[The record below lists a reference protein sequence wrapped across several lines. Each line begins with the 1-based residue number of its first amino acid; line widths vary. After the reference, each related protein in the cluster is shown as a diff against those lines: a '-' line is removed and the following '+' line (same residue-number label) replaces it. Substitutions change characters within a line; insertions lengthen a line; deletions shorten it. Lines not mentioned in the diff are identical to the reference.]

1 MVRGISELLFLPALL
16 FLLNTR
22 QSLGLLSDYKTC
34 GDLECESSIN
44 RVRAIRNYKN
54 PDCRFLNFRS
64 GDVIFVYH
72 KLSGKRDDLW
82 AGTIGKRF
90 GYFPKDAVEVEETYA
105 TKEVQVP
112 TKEHDFFCLDGNGAF
127 IESDSSHW
135 DSEEHQEETAR
146 DETESPEASGSGR
159 GSVTEFKN
167 SEGIAKGQENGP
179 AVPHT
184 TDRSEEPKTVER
196 GGSHWLGSGITG
208 WLGIGGQ
215 EDDVSQ
221 EEKEEQYSFRSR
233 KIALDLKDN
242 DLDGNKLET
251 VAEAKKS
258 GWLGGQLSNI
268 FGLSQETPSEVVG
281 PDAPEKQ
288 GVKVTLQDRG
298 QSPATSNK
306 RVIAETETTKEED
319 AQSKSWLS
327 FGVGDLLS
335 YGQKNSDKEGEGRGE
350 NTEGESKMLE
360 TAVDAKTPRQ
370 DFSQSQVH
378 TVQDQEAK
386 DPGGTT
392 TTTITALQR
401 NSEQSSQ
408 MSELKAEMKE
418 SNAVP
423 EVVITKDEE
432 HKKEENT
439 GWYGSVYDNIVG
451 FYKARRKAV
460 DDDSSFQGSQETGSQ
475 EYTLGKEVKE
485 IQGEESQSMYSIGN
499 IKDYDPSKHI
509 LGEESLAKFSDEDK
523 EHVLSKEEPII
534 SGAINISG
542 LNQNSQEEKNR
553 LKEEEPPAVQLDVES
568 VMEHDVISSYSEVNL
583 KSLDLSVDNNAS
595 KSESLIESEDHTIK
609 SDGTGINIAGKSTLL
624 SENQIE
630 KSGIVQDITE
640 NVSDLQGDSEAKVR
654 IEETSASENTEN
666 MLNSRFESPLETKPS
681 TVDEAHTSSVP
692 EDPVGQKLQV
702 DEAHILSVA
711 ADTEGQNLQGDENH
725 FTSEPEDTVGQKLQ
739 VDECHTTLFP
749 LDTEGQTLQADE
761 ARTTSVPVDTEGQTL
776 QADEA
781 RTTSVPEDTEG
792 QKLQV
797 DEARTTSLPKDPV
810 GQKLQVDEAHIISVA
825 ANTGGQNLQVDE
837 GCTTSEPEDT
847 EGQNLQADEARTT
860 SVPEDTEGQ
869 MLQVDEAR
877 TTSVPVD
884 TEGQKLQVDE
894 ARTTSV
900 PEDTE
905 GQTLQV
911 DEARTTSV
919 PVDTEGQTLQA
930 DEART
935 TSVPVDTE
943 GQTLQADEAR
953 TTSVPEDTEGQKLQ
967 VDEAR
972 TTFVPVDTEGQTLQA
987 DEARTTSVPVD
998 TEGQTLQA
1006 DEARTTSVPE
1016 DNDSRKLQVDEA
1028 HITYASEANSD
1039 NLTTKETDTK
1049 ANMEIV
1055 RQYEE
1060 EPHKMG
1066 VSKEKSK
1073 ILMQEDLSSKME
1085 GLFQE
1090 SSDKESLNK
1099 IYDVDVVSPKDA
1111 PPLEKQS
1118 CNGEKS
1124 TIMKSAVELKEII
1137 NGEHHPEKDSRDDIQ
1152 HDLYSLNVSD
1162 VRTTHYNQGPL
1173 SEPRADL
1180 EDTVISEGEVLPVD
1194 GDAGEHVKNSIDNV
1208 QLALDLGLKSRG
1220 DESQETTLIKQPLST
1235 EQQQGTTKSIVI
1247 KESADK
1253 ANEEKQK
1260 AEVPTQAHSGDT
1272 TADPLIEMGDSV
1284 PSPNVQTTEDG
1295 IEVQSQ
1301 QGKVLNDV
1309 LPLVQPAP
1317 KGLDDKNLDCSLP
1330 IRSREGLEKTGEG
1343 NFNVLSSDTQSLG
1356 VAEDGSI
1363 YNEKS
1368 FFNGEQLFPSKDG
1381 SEEGCIDRDSRWGGC
1396 KTAVRDQQGE
1406 RQRETRE
1413 PGQGGVLSGGT
1424 GLLDTVIHEPS
1435 HVERPSI
1442 LDQRA
1447 QDGKLHREDSKLT
1460 FEGEALSDLKDTLA
1474 AYSNREGM
1482 DRSHTQMNKDEDLH
1496 AIASEEKDMTHS
1508 GAKSKNIHWD
1518 ETSKNTISKETSK
1531 DNEVLIPE
1539 QRTEGTEASLSMR
1552 DQEVVHESSIQ
1563 SSKHLR
1569 HEAELQDVPHCAAQ
1583 TTKDAKVFKE
1593 FKKIQAYMTTQDIQ
1607 YLLDVFGRHK
1617 LLWLDYSLEN
1627 TETGISG
1634 LGDDDLAIF
1643 SDFERVLEH
1652 HQETVSVSTGSSTE
1666 GNVKEDDFHCKS
1678 MALQKLEHLL
1688 STLNCKSTAVAGDIS
1703 VNENSGTDM
1712 SDCFTVPC
1720 VKERNSENRVEDGAG
1735 QGPHSTASRVVV
1747 KHEKTWSTHE
1757 HARDSDGHTK
1767 THTAA
1772 QEHATNL
1779 PNGSTTSLL
1788 AAQKQDPKTG
1798 DTELGSALKH
1808 VVRDGSPSHVESG
1821 WSSVKLQ
1828 IMKAVSSLPEDMR
1841 PGPDLYGLPWEA
1853 VILTAFLGGM
1863 TVLMFFCRS
1872 CRSVKSRLYVGK
1884 ERKLGE
1890 KVAELLEEKCK
1901 VLETLSECKRKYEKL
1916 ETTLKHGGLSEQA
1929 TEKENLQV
1937 MSKKLEQSNAE
1948 LKDEIERLK
1957 QDLDSQKATRS
1968 QQGELLAG
1976 MQLSLK
1982 SLEEEA
1988 RDVKSQMEQAQTTLK
2003 VYDINSERLKKSIQT
2018 ALEENSHLHESESQL
2033 AQEAE
2038 GWEERLSEL
2047 AEELKMCE
2055 SSRRDMQAD
2064 SSNKEEQIKTLTD
2077 CLLKMKDW
2085 DSELEEDANEE
2096 EEEGTSTTENGD
2108 LDMHQKQKVQKL
2120 IYAARMNADLKSME
2134 EEKTRVFARLADEVK
2149 TKEDLRDRIGKLQ
2162 TEKSSL
2168 QVESAK
2174 YTDETQKL
2182 QQKLQIMTE
2191 MYQENELKLHRKL
2204 TVEEKERLQKEQKLT
2219 KADEKI
2225 SLAAEELNTYRQRT
2239 KDLEEELER
2248 TYQAYKNQ
2256 ISSHEKKAHDNWLA
2270 ARAADR
2276 DLGDI
2281 KRENSHLRQKL
2292 TDAQFRLELVEKDPY
2307 ALDVPGRPL
2316 FRGERSPFGPSP
2328 LGRPSSET
2336 RAFLSPPTLLDGP
2349 ARLSPQFPG
2358 GPGGRGYPYPD
2369 PNVPYRRPPPMPTLP
2384 PRLPGPAEPHGYNP
2398 QPADR
2403 PAEASFPENS
2413 SDTSGVAEG
2422 ESKDSFLSIPG
2433 DPRVPPDAD
2442 PRGGPPFGL
2451 RMRGPPR
2458 DHFPR
2463 RPPFGPPELFHPRV
2477 AGAPPMGLR
2486 GPLLPPPPPGMF
2498 PRFAP
2503 PPPPHHLG
2511 YPPPRPPSDGSPR
2524 PCPAGGEQAEDQLP
2538 PAQDMI

>member
-1 MVRGISELLFLPALL
+1 SIS
-16 FLLNTR
+16 
-22 QSLGLLSDYKTC
+22 
-34 GDLECESSIN
+34 
-44 RVRAIRNYKN
+44 RVQAIRNYMN

-135 DSEEHQEETAR
+135 DSEEHQEETAK

-196 GGSHWLGSGITG
+196 GGSYWLGSGITG
-208 WLGIGGQ
+208 WLGIRGQ

-258 GWLGGQLSNI
+258 
-268 FGLSQETPSEVVG
+268 
-281 PDAPEKQ
+281 DAPEKQ
-288 GVKVTLQDRG
+288 GDKVTLQDRG

-306 RVIAETETTKEED
+306 RVIAETETIKEED
-319 AQSKSWLS
+319 AQARSWLS
-327 FGVGDLLS
+327 FGVRDLLS
-335 YGQKNSDKEGEGRGE
+335 SGQKNSDKE
-350 NTEGESKMLE
+350 
-360 TAVDAKTPRQ
+360 
-370 DFSQSQVH
+370 
-378 TVQDQEAK
+378 
-386 DPGGTT
+386 
-392 TTTITALQR
+392 ALQR
-401 NSEQSSQ
+401 TSEQSSQ

-423 EVVITKDEE
+423 DVVITKDEE

-439 GWYGSVYDNIVG
+439 G
-451 FYKARRKAV
+451 
-460 DDDSSFQGSQETGSQ
+460 
-475 EYTLGKEVKE
+475 
-485 IQGEESQSMYSIGN
+485 
-499 IKDYDPSKHI
+499 
-509 LGEESLAKFSDEDK
+509 EESLAKFSDEDK
-523 EHVLSKEEPII
+523 EHILSKEEPII

-553 LKEEEPPAVQLDVES
+553 LKEEEPSAVQLDVES
-568 VMEHDVISSYSEVNL
+568 VMEHDVI
-583 KSLDLSVDNNAS
+583 K
-595 KSESLIESEDHTIK
+595 
-609 SDGTGINIAGKSTLL
+609 
-624 SENQIE
+624 NQIE
-630 KSGIVQDITE
+630 KSDIVQDITE

-654 IEETSASENTEN
+654 IEETSATRTTSVPVDTEGQT
-666 MLNSRFESPLETKPS
+666 LQ
-681 TVDEAHTSSVP
+681 VDEARSTSLP

-702 DEAHILSVA
+702 DEAH
-711 ADTEGQNLQGDENH
+711 
-725 FTSEPEDTVGQKLQ
+725 
-739 VDECHTTLFP
+739 
-749 LDTEGQTLQADE
+749 
-761 ARTTSVPVDTEGQTL
+761 
-776 QADEA
+776 
-781 RTTSVPEDTEG
+781 
-792 QKLQV
+792 
-797 DEARTTSLPKDPV
+797 
-810 GQKLQVDEAHIISVA
+810 
-825 ANTGGQNLQVDE
+825 
-837 GCTTSEPEDT
+837 TTSEPEDT
-847 EGQNLQADEARTT
+847 EGQNLQ
-860 SVPEDTEGQ
+860 
-869 MLQVDEAR
+869 VDEAC

-900 PEDTE
+900 PVDTEGQTLQVDEARTTSVAADTKGQKLQVDETRTTSVPVDTE

-919 PVDTEGQTLQA
+919 PVDTEGQTLQV

-935 TSVPVDTE
+935 TSVAADTK
-943 GQTLQADEAR
+943 
-953 TTSVPEDTEGQKLQ
+953 GQKLQ
-967 VDEAR
+967 V
-972 TTFVPVDTEGQTLQA
+972 
-987 DEARTTSVPVD
+987 
-998 TEGQTLQA
+998 

-1016 DNDSRKLQVDEA
+1016 DNDSQKLQVDEV
-1028 HITYASEANSD
+1028 HTTSVPED
-1039 NLTTKETDTK
+1039 N
-1049 ANMEIV
+1049 
-1055 RQYEE
+1055 
-1060 EPHKMG
+1060 
-1066 VSKEKSK
+1066 
-1073 ILMQEDLSSKME
+1073 
-1085 GLFQE
+1085 
-1090 SSDKESLNK
+1090 
-1099 IYDVDVVSPKDA
+1099 
-1111 PPLEKQS
+1111 
-1118 CNGEKS
+1118 
-1124 TIMKSAVELKEII
+1124 
-1137 NGEHHPEKDSRDDIQ
+1137 
-1152 HDLYSLNVSD
+1152 
-1162 VRTTHYNQGPL
+1162 
-1173 SEPRADL
+1173 
-1180 EDTVISEGEVLPVD
+1180 
-1194 GDAGEHVKNSIDNV
+1194 DN
-1208 QLALDLGLKSRG
+1208 
-1220 DESQETTLIKQPLST
+1220 
-1235 EQQQGTTKSIVI
+1235 
-1247 KESADK
+1247 K

-1260 AEVPTQAHSGDT
+1260 AEVPTQAHSGDI

-1284 PSPNVQTTEDG
+1284 PSPNVQRTEDG
-1295 IEVQSQ
+1295 IEIQSE

-1330 IRSREGLEKTGEG
+1330 IHSREGLEKTGE
-1343 NFNVLSSDTQSLG
+1343 
-1356 VAEDGSI
+1356 
-1363 YNEKS
+1363 
-1368 FFNGEQLFPSKDG
+1368 
-1381 SEEGCIDRDSRWGGC
+1381 
-1396 KTAVRDQQGE
+1396 
-1406 RQRETRE
+1406 
-1413 PGQGGVLSGGT
+1413 
-1424 GLLDTVIHEPS
+1424 VIHKPS
-1435 HVERPSI
+1435 HVERPWI

-1460 FEGEALSDLKDTLA
+1460 FEGEALSDLKDTLS
-1474 AYSNREGM
+1474 AYSNQEGM
-1482 DRSHTQMNKDEDLH
+1482 DRSHTKMNKDEEIH

-1518 ETSKNTISKETSK
+1518 ETSKNTNSTETSK

-1539 QRTEGTEASLSMR
+1539 QRTEGTEASLSMK

-1569 HEAELQDVPHCAAQ
+1569 HEAELQDVPHCAVQ

-1607 YLLDVFGRHK
+1607 YLLDVQVNTWRADSSGLSPHPHASCPF
-1617 LLWLDYSLEN
+1617 LSLKYKKRRKCIQDKH
-1627 TETGISG
+1627 TGIAFTVAARTYYR
-1634 LGDDDLAIF
+1634 LAV
-1643 SDFERVLEH
+1643 ERV
-1652 HQETVSVSTGSSTE
+1652 
-1666 GNVKEDDFHCKS
+1666 KD
-1678 MALQKLEHLL
+1678 
-1688 STLNCKSTAVAGDIS
+1688 
-1703 VNENSGTDM
+1703 
-1712 SDCFTVPC
+1712 
-1720 VKERNSENRVEDGAG
+1720 
-1735 QGPHSTASRVVV
+1735 
-1747 KHEKTWSTHE
+1747 
-1757 HARDSDGHTK
+1757 
-1767 THTAA
+1767 
-1772 QEHATNL
+1772 
-1779 PNGSTTSLL
+1779 
-1788 AAQKQDPKTG
+1788 
-1798 DTELGSALKH
+1798 
-1808 VVRDGSPSHVESG
+1808 
-1821 WSSVKLQ
+1821 
-1828 IMKAVSSLPEDMR
+1828 AVSSLPEDMR

-1853 VILTAFLGGM
+1853 VVLTAFLGGI

-1872 CRSVKSRLYVGK
+1872 CHSIKSRLYVGK

-1901 VLETLSECKRKYEKL
+1901 VLETLSECKRKYENL
-1916 ETTLKHGGLSEQA
+1916 ETTLKNGGLSEQA

-2003 VYDINSERLKKSIQT
+2003 VYDINSERLKKNIQT

-2085 DSELEEDANEE
+2085 DSELEEEANEGE
-2096 EEEGTSTTENGD
+2096 EDGTSTTENGD
-2108 LDMHQKQKVQKL
+2108 LGTALKQKVQKL

-2134 EEKTRVFARLADEVK
+2134 EEKNRVFARLADEVK

-2174 YTDETQKL
+2174 YTGETQKL

-2225 SLAAEELNTYRQRT
+2225 SLAAEELNTYRQRA

-2276 DLGDI
+2276 DLADI

-2358 GPGGRGYPYPD
+2358 GPGGR
-2369 PNVPYRRPPPMPTLP
+2369 
-2384 PRLPGPAEPHGYNP
+2384 
-2398 QPADR
+2398 
-2403 PAEASFPENS
+2403 AS
-2413 SDTSGVAEG
+2413 
-2422 ESKDSFLSIPG
+2422 
-2433 DPRVPPDAD
+2433 
-2442 PRGGPPFGL
+2442 
-2451 RMRGPPR
+2451 RGPPVLSEGLDCDRILENHGSHSDSGSLSPTWER
-2458 DHFPR
+2458 DR
-2463 RPPFGPPELFHPRV
+2463 RV
-2477 AGAPPMGLR
+2477 QV
-2486 GPLLPPPPPGMF
+2486 PPPGTVMVICVDTLWIISGIGHSSSGF
-2498 PRFAP
+2498 
-2503 PPPPHHLG
+2503 
-2511 YPPPRPPSDGSPR
+2511 
-2524 PCPAGGEQAEDQLP
+2524 GG
-2538 PAQDMI
+2538 

>member
-1 MVRGISELLFLPALL
+1 FLYIGLHSGCALL

-159 GSVTEFKN
+159 GSVTKFKN

-215 EDDVSQ
+215 E
-221 EEKEEQYSFRSR
+221 SR

-268 FGLSQETPSEVVG
+268 FGLSQETPSEVGG

-335 YGQKNSDKEGEGRGE
+335 YGQKNSDKEGE
-350 NTEGESKMLE
+350 
-360 TAVDAKTPRQ
+360 
-370 DFSQSQVH
+370 
-378 TVQDQEAK
+378 
-386 DPGGTT
+386 
-392 TTTITALQR
+392 R

-439 GWYGSVYDNIVG
+439 G
-451 FYKARRKAV
+451 
-460 DDDSSFQGSQETGSQ
+460 
-475 EYTLGKEVKE
+475 
-485 IQGEESQSMYSIGN
+485 
-499 IKDYDPSKHI
+499 
-509 LGEESLAKFSDEDK
+509 EESLAKFSDEDK
-523 EHVLSKEEPII
+523 EHALSKEEPII

-568 VMEHDVISSYSEVNL
+568 VMEHDVISSYSE
-583 KSLDLSVDNNAS
+583 
-595 KSESLIESEDHTIK
+595 
-609 SDGTGINIAGKSTLL
+609 
-624 SENQIE
+624 
-630 KSGIVQDITE
+630 DITE

-666 MLNSRFESPLETKPS
+666 M
-681 TVDEAHTSSVP
+681 V
-692 EDPVGQKLQV
+692 
-702 DEAHILSVA
+702 
-711 ADTEGQNLQGDENH
+711 
-725 FTSEPEDTVGQKLQ
+725 
-739 VDECHTTLFP
+739 
-749 LDTEGQTLQADE
+749 
-761 ARTTSVPVDTEGQTL
+761 
-776 QADEA
+776 DEA

-792 QKLQV
+792 QKLQ
-797 DEARTTSLPKDPV
+797 
-810 GQKLQVDEAHIISVA
+810 
-825 ANTGGQNLQVDE
+825 
-837 GCTTSEPEDT
+837 
-847 EGQNLQADEARTT
+847 
-860 SVPEDTEGQ
+860 
-869 MLQVDEAR
+869 
-877 TTSVPVD
+877 
-884 TEGQKLQVDE
+884 
-894 ARTTSV
+894 
-900 PEDTE
+900 
-905 GQTLQV
+905 
-911 DEARTTSV
+911 
-919 PVDTEGQTLQA
+919 
-930 DEART
+930 
-935 TSVPVDTE
+935 
-943 GQTLQADEAR
+943 
-953 TTSVPEDTEGQKLQ
+953 
-967 VDEAR
+967 
-972 TTFVPVDTEGQTLQA
+972 
-987 DEARTTSVPVD
+987 
-998 TEGQTLQA
+998 A

-1016 DNDSRKLQVDEA
+1016 DNDSQKLQVDEA
-1028 HITYASEANSD
+1028 HITKD
-1039 NLTTKETDTK
+1039 GRFKEEVTSSSGIG
-1049 ANMEIV
+1049 A
-1055 RQYEE
+1055 
-1060 EPHKMG
+1060 
-1066 VSKEKSK
+1066 VSFR
-1073 ILMQEDLSSKME
+1073 MLSWVYM
-1085 GLFQE
+1085 
-1090 SSDKESLNK
+1090 
-1099 IYDVDVVSPKDA
+1099 
-1111 PPLEKQS
+1111 
-1118 CNGEKS
+1118 
-1124 TIMKSAVELKEII
+1124 
-1137 NGEHHPEKDSRDDIQ
+1137 
-1152 HDLYSLNVSD
+1152 
-1162 VRTTHYNQGPL
+1162 
-1173 SEPRADL
+1173 L
-1180 EDTVISEGEVLPVD
+1180 ED
-1194 GDAGEHVKNSIDNV
+1194 
-1208 QLALDLGLKSRG
+1208 
-1220 DESQETTLIKQPLST
+1220 
-1235 EQQQGTTKSIVI
+1235 
-1247 KESADK
+1247 
-1253 ANEEKQK
+1253 
-1260 AEVPTQAHSGDT
+1260 
-1272 TADPLIEMGDSV
+1272 
-1284 PSPNVQTTEDG
+1284 
-1295 IEVQSQ
+1295 
-1301 QGKVLNDV
+1301 
-1309 LPLVQPAP
+1309 
-1317 KGLDDKNLDCSLP
+1317 
-1330 IRSREGLEKTGEG
+1330 
-1343 NFNVLSSDTQSLG
+1343 
-1356 VAEDGSI
+1356 
-1363 YNEKS
+1363 
-1368 FFNGEQLFPSKDG
+1368 
-1381 SEEGCIDRDSRWGGC
+1381 
-1396 KTAVRDQQGE
+1396 
-1406 RQRETRE
+1406 
-1413 PGQGGVLSGGT
+1413 
-1424 GLLDTVIHEPS
+1424 
-1435 HVERPSI
+1435 I
-1442 LDQRA
+1442 LQ
-1447 QDGKLHREDSKLT
+1447 
-1460 FEGEALSDLKDTLA
+1460 
-1474 AYSNREGM
+1474 
-1482 DRSHTQMNKDEDLH
+1482 
-1496 AIASEEKDMTHS
+1496 
-1508 GAKSKNIHWD
+1508 
-1518 ETSKNTISKETSK
+1518 
-1531 DNEVLIPE
+1531 
-1539 QRTEGTEASLSMR
+1539 
-1552 DQEVVHESSIQ
+1552 
-1563 SSKHLR
+1563 
-1569 HEAELQDVPHCAAQ
+1569 
-1583 TTKDAKVFKE
+1583 
-1593 FKKIQAYMTTQDIQ
+1593 
-1607 YLLDVFGRHK
+1607 
-1617 LLWLDYSLEN
+1617 
-1627 TETGISG
+1627 
-1634 LGDDDLAIF
+1634 
-1643 SDFERVLEH
+1643 
-1652 HQETVSVSTGSSTE
+1652 
-1666 GNVKEDDFHCKS
+1666 
-1678 MALQKLEHLL
+1678 
-1688 STLNCKSTAVAGDIS
+1688 
-1703 VNENSGTDM
+1703 
-1712 SDCFTVPC
+1712 C
-1720 VKERNSENRVEDGAG
+1720 VKCFR
-1735 QGPHSTASRVVV
+1735 
-1747 KHEKTWSTHE
+1747 
-1757 HARDSDGHTK
+1757 
-1767 THTAA
+1767 
-1772 QEHATNL
+1772 
-1779 PNGSTTSLL
+1779 
-1788 AAQKQDPKTG
+1788 
-1798 DTELGSALKH
+1798 
-1808 VVRDGSPSHVESG
+1808 
-1821 WSSVKLQ
+1821 
-1828 IMKAVSSLPEDMR
+1828 KAVSSLPEDMR

-1901 VLETLSECKRKYEKL
+1901 VLETLSECKSQYEKL

-2358 GPGGRGYPYPD
+2358 GPGGRASRGPPVLSEGLDCDRILENHGSHSDSGSLSPTWERDRRVQVPPPESFFPILELFFFSIIDNTELGFKSKRCFFHFFSIIDNTELGFKRYPYPD

-2403 PAEASFPENS
+2403 P
-2413 SDTSGVAEG
+2413 
-2422 ESKDSFLSIPG
+2422 
-2433 DPRVPPDAD
+2433 
-2442 PRGGPPFGL
+2442 GL

-2486 GPLLPPPPPGMF
+2486 GPLPPPPPPGMF
-2498 PRFAP
+2498 PRFAPPP

-2524 PCPAGGEQAEDQLP
+2524 PCPAGGE
-2538 PAQDMI
+2538 